1 VFGRG
6 FFRLPISI
14 ALFLRIDP
22 VSDKLPGLNS
32 SLGVLPHF
40 HGRFEKG

>member
-1 VFGRG
+1 MLGCG

-22 VSDKLPGLNS
+22 VS
-32 SLGVLPHF
+32 
-40 HGRFEKG
+40 EWI